1 MASRL
6 YWVHRQVFVER
17 VVGPVALAAQD
28 HGTVGLRRRD
38 LLFGGSGGGSLDIF
52 CIVVV
57 GARAGRFI
65 VSSFVPVSPVSIVAA
80 SFATRTL
87 GFFRPIFFQ
96 PVFAEMTTVTV
107 PFTFF
112 FRACATSVSTRP
124 AESFT
129 VQVKIVL

>member
-17 VVGPVALAAQD
+17 VVGPVAFTAQD
-28 HGTVGLRRRD
+28 HGAVGLRRD

-80 SFATRTL
+80 SFTTSTL

-96 PVFAEMTTVTV
+96 PIFAEMTTVTV

-124 AESFT
+124 AGSFT
-129 VQVKIVL
+129 V